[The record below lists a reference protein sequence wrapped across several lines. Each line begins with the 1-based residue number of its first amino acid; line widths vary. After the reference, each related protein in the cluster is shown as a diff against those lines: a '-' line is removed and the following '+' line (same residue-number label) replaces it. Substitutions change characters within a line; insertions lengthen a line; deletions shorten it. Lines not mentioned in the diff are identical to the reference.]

1 MNQIVFSAQPP
12 THWVQAKDCCPSFK
26 PSQVTTLAFCLTIGS
41 IFFLLLLHSQNN
53 PDFNSPW
60 SKRKHTITQ
69 ISTKASKHGPHCYF
83 GSNWDI
89 GLWSFLVHFSSVL
102 PTKVPQRR
110 SKVVTRKVQNLEVH
124 FQALNE
130 EFGPFW
136 GHFSAFFATG
146 ACFEWP
152 YFSVF
157 YSFEKCQIRFPLKNH
172 EIAMGTCFDVL
183 FLTTECN
190 ENLFFKELHKMSK

>member
-1 MNQIVFSAQPP
+1 MMVSGLWAGLLLPLERCEPSWQISQTFCTSSTFFIPTEMNQIVFSARPP
-12 THWVQAKDCCPSFK
+12 LNALSASKGLLPFSQAMSGYY
-26 PSQVTTLAFCLTIGS
+26 TCLLFNNWLYI
-41 IFFLLLLHSQNN
+41 LVLLLHSQNN

-130 EFGPFW
+130 EFGPFL
-136 GHFSAFFATG
+136 GG
-146 ACFEWP
+146 
-152 YFSVF
+152 
-157 YSFEKCQIRFPLKNH
+157 YSFFQFLKRKNSLPGIYEK
-172 EIAMGTCFDVL
+172 DV
-183 FLTTECN
+183 E
-190 ENLFFKELHKMSK
+190 